1 MGKAMMEY
9 ILGPMPAQAFLN
21 EFFPLNGLSDL
32 KGATHKQNCY
42 IGVVRVKK
50 EKGAYDPF
58 LSSLR
63 ILILL
68 YSLYHVDQGN
78 CGVYHWPVASQLF
91 KSHRQ

>member
-9 ILGPMPAQAFLN
+9 ILGPMPAQAFLD
-21 EFFPLNGLSDL
+21 EFFLLNGLSNL

-50 EKGAYDPF
+50 EKEAYDPF
-58 LSSLR
+58 VSSLR

-78 CGVYHWPVASQLF
+78 C
-91 KSHRQ
+91 